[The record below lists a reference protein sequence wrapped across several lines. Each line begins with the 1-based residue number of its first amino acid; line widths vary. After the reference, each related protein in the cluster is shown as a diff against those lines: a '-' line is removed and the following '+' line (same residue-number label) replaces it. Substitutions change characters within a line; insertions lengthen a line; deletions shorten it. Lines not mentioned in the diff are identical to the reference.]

1 MIYKMLD
8 TIVRWCECY
17 RDYKISKTIPKPT
30 RKELK
35 KWLNSRESLINNN
48 MPIKQANTNTTIRKG
63 KIWTLIR

>member
-1 MIYKMLD
+1 MFDNMIYKMLD

-35 KWLNSRESLINNN
+35 KWLNSR
-48 MPIKQANTNTTIRKG
+48 G
-63 KIWTLIR
+63 KSYK